1 MSVFDSVKEVIVE
14 ILDVPPED
22 IKHESKLVEDLEADS
37 LDIVEMVMQ
46 LEDKFGLQIP
56 ESAFDDLKTVKDVVE
71 YLEKRLAGKVE
82 VDLDGKEKSGCH
94 RYGCNQPGG

>member
-22 IKHESKLVEDLEADS
+22 IKDESKLVEDLEADS

-71 YLEKRLAGKVE
+71 YLEKRLQ
-82 VDLDGKEKSGCH
+82 EK
-94 RYGCNQPGG
+94 

>member
-46 LEDKFGLQIP
+46 LEDKFCLQIP

-71 YLEKRLAGKVE
+71 YLEKSFL
-82 VDLDGKEKSGCH
+82 EK
-94 RYGCNQPGG
+94 